1 MRTSPLSIKRQEF
14 SKSLRGFSTEEVH
27 TFLEKIASEV
37 EELQTENE
45 ATKKQLEEANV
56 QLAEFKRIEKNLQD
70 TLLKTQ
76 ENSAKAIE
84 STKKQT
90 TLMLKEAEIKAS
102 QMIEK
107 AKENADD
114 IRNSIINL
122 REERDLIIARLK
134 AIVQT
139 QSHLLEM
146 KIDKS
151 DFEPSAVKRSPE
163 RQTKVEFDID
173 DFVDKIL

>member
-27 TFLEKIASEV
+27 SFLEKIASEV
-37 EELQTENE
+37 EELQTENDSM
-45 ATKKQLEEANV
+45 KKQLEETSQ
-56 QLAEFKRIEKNLQD
+56 QLVEFRRIEKNLQD

-90 TLMLKEAEIKAS
+90 ALMLKEAEIKAS
-102 QMIEK
+102 QMVEK
-107 AKENADD
+107 AKENADQ
-114 IRNSIINL
+114 IRNSIISL
-122 REERDLIIARLK
+122 REERDLIIAKLK
-134 AIVQT
+134 AIVTT

-146 KIDKS
+146 KIDKA
-151 DFEPSAVKRSPE
+151 DFAPSTAKKPE
-163 RQTKVEFDID
+163 RQTKVEFNMD

>member
-14 SKSLRGFSTEEVH
+14 NKSLRGFSTEEVH
-27 TFLEKIASEV
+27 TFLEKIADEV
-37 EELQTENE
+37 EELQTENDSM
-45 ATKKQLEEANV
+45 KKQLEEANM

-76 ENSAKAIE
+76 ENSAKAVE

-90 TLMLKEAEIKAS
+90 ALMLKEAEIKAS
-102 QMIEK
+102 QMVEK

-122 REERDLIIARLK
+122 REERDLIIAKLK
-134 AIVQT
+134 AIITT

-146 KIDKS
+146 KIDKA
-151 DFEPSAVKRSPE
+151 DFEPSVARKPE
-163 RQTKVEFDID
+163 RQTKVEINID

>member
-14 SKSLRGFSTEEVH
+14 GKSLRGFTPEEVH
-27 TFLEKIASEV
+27 AFLEKIASEV
-37 EELQTENE
+37 EELQSEND
-45 ATKKQLEEANV
+45 TLKKQLDEANV

-76 ENSAKAIE
+76 ENSAKAVE

-90 TLMLKEAEIKAS
+90 ALMLKEAEIKAS

-107 AKENADD
+107 AKENADE
-114 IRNSIINL
+114 IRNSIISL
-122 REERDLIIARLK
+122 REERDLIIAKLK
-134 AIVQT
+134 AIVTT

-146 KIDKS
+146 KIDKA
-151 DFEPSAVKRSPE
+151 DFEPNVRPRQEK
-163 RQTKVEFDID
+163 QTKVEFDID
-173 DFVDKIL
+173 DIVDKIV